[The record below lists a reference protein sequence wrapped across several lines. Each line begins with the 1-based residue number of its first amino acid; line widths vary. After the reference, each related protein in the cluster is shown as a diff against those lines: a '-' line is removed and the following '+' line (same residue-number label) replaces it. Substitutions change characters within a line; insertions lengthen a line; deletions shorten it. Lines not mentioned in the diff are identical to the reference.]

1 MQNLSV
7 AAKESLSGTPKTL
20 LGSLPA
26 VCSHTLR
33 RARRRTTT
41 QPKTAAYLVENR
53 ESAHLDAMI
62 GLAVSFL
69 IAASPVPVMDVL
81 QVYGRLAGPECFG
94 KTVPAA
100 AGASCQLTAE
110 RIRETIGDV
119 TIEAG
124 FEARLAALPF
134 RWPLKPYGTAASPSN
149 VKTVAINKNAETAV
163 YMRELEQRRL
173 GITTPTTRG
182 ASRLR
187 NRQRLSHETGRS
199 TRPARRASRTDQS
212 RGARTRVP
220 GPPRRAN
227 AADWFS
233 FLERI
238 GAEQVVWPRY

>member
-1 MQNLSV
+1 
-7 AAKESLSGTPKTL
+7 
-20 LGSLPA
+20 
-26 VCSHTLR
+26 
-33 RARRRTTT
+33 
-41 QPKTAAYLVENR
+41 
-53 ESAHLDAMI
+53 MI

-69 IAASPVPVMDVL
+69 IATAPVPVLDVL

-94 KTVPAA
+94 KTVPPS

-110 RIRETIGDV
+110 RIRETIDN
-119 TIEAG
+119 TNEAG

-173 GITTPTTRG
+173 YNRNDPTGPLPTSLRPALDAELSRESINPE
-182 ASRLR
+182 ASRL
-187 NRQRLSHETGRS
+187 
-199 TRPARRASRTDQS
+199 AFRALQ
-212 RGARTRVP
+212 
-220 GPPRRAN
+220 N
-227 AADWFS
+227 APTPLDWFS

>member
-1 MQNLSV
+1 ML
-7 AAKESLSGTPKTL
+7 
-20 LGSLPA
+20 
-26 VCSHTLR
+26 SHTPQSVVDYR
-33 RARRRTTT
+33 CR
-41 QPKTAAYLVENR
+41 
-53 ESAHLDAMI
+53 MI
-62 GLAVSFL
+62 SLAVSFL
-69 IAASPVPVMDVL
+69 VATSPVPAMDVL

-119 TIEAG
+119 NEAS

-173 GITTPTTRG
+173 YNRNDPTGPLPTSLRPALDAQLSRESINPE
-182 ASRLR
+182 ASKLAFRALR
-187 NRQRLSHETGRS
+187 NAPTL
-199 TRPARRASRTDQS
+199 
-212 RGARTRVP
+212 
-220 GPPRRAN
+220 
-227 AADWFS
+227 DWFS

>member
-1 MQNLSV
+1 
-7 AAKESLSGTPKTL
+7 
-20 LGSLPA
+20 
-26 VCSHTLR
+26 
-33 RARRRTTT
+33 
-41 QPKTAAYLVENR
+41 
-53 ESAHLDAMI
+53 MI

-69 IAASPVPVMDVL
+69 IATSPVPVMDVL

-110 RIRETIGDV
+110 RIRETIGDES
-119 TIEAG
+119 EAG

-149 VKTVAINKNAETAV
+149 AKTVAINKNAETAV

-173 GITTPTTRG
+173 YDSHDPTGPLPT
-182 ASRLR
+182 SL
-187 NRQRLSHETGRS
+187 
-199 TRPARRASRTDQS
+199 RPALDAQLSREPISPEASKLAFRALRDAPTL
-212 RGARTRVP
+212 
-220 GPPRRAN
+220 
-227 AADWFS
+227 DWFS